1 MKTFLKGKGK
11 LSHLI
16 SPEMSKDDLRF
27 GAWDEADSMIMSWLW
42 NSMQPEI
49 SGPYMLFTTASEIW
63 EVVQQ
68 TYSKVHD
75 ATQIY
80 EIKTIREFITID
92 FLSIFKFF

>member
-1 MKTFLKGKGK
+1 
-11 LSHLI
+11 
-16 SPEMSKDDLRF
+16 MSKDDLRF

-68 TYSKVHD
+68 TYSKVDD